1 MLMGQFKDD
10 LKTGLWISYKENGEK
25 ESEIEYTDG
34 TISKEIYYDKALEQE
49 LKNDVKEIPE

>member
-1 MLMGQFKDD
+1 MGQFKDD